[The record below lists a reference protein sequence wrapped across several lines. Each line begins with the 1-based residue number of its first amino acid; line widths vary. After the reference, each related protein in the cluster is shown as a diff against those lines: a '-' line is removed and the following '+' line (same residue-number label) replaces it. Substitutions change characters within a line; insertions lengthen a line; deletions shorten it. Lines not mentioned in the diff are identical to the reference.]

1 MIIFKLLPGE
11 RTVLSWKDLSF
22 DSASLFGAISNAI
35 FELYG
40 EKELNAFFDT
50 FKAGEISI
58 SSIFPM
64 ILHKGVE
71 IFFFPRPILAFKRKE
86 GKRES
91 GEGIDRKKVKRVKWL
106 SLKVFEKFL
115 STIERDEDG
124 KYHHSCELGKY
135 KIFWGE
141 KFCSFEDELPKEVLE
156 GPPRFNVM
164 EVPHVSIDRLTYSSN
179 LLFFIEGIFVRSPL
193 AFFFLC
199 ECSSTEWK
207 RKLESSIRFLAD
219 EGFGGGRNERKGI
232 FAHVEIEEKEI
243 FKEVEN
249 PLGYVGLSLVYP
261 DRKELDKL
269 VSFLLVKKDGFVY
282 AGGGRS
288 LKKSR
293 LMMLS
298 EGCFYSGKVKGLLLE
313 EEGKSFGVFRN
324 GMAFLIPAGGRK

>member
-40 EKELNAFFDT
+40 EEELNAFFET
-50 FKAGEISI
+50 FEVGEISI

-64 ILHKGVE
+64 ISHENIEV
-71 IFFFPRPILAFKRKE
+71 FFFPRPILAFERKE
-86 GKRES
+86 GKNES

-124 KYHHSCELGKY
+124 KYHHSCELGEY
-135 KIFWGE
+135 EIFWGD
-141 KFCSFEDELPKEVLE
+141 KFCAFKGELPKDVIEKPHCFDVKE
-156 GPPRFNVM
+156 F
-164 EVPHVSIDRLTYSSN
+164 PHVSIDRLTYSSS
-179 LLFFIEGIFVRSPL
+179 LFFTESIFVSSPL

-199 ECSSTEWK
+199 RCFSDKWRK
-207 RKLESSIRFLAD
+207 KLESAIRFLAD
-219 EGFGGGRNERKGI
+219 EGFGGGRNEGKGI
-232 FAHVEIEEKEI
+232 FAHVEVEEKEI
-243 FKEVEN
+243 FKKVED

-261 DRKELDKL
+261 DRRELGKL
-269 VSFLLVKKDGFVY
+269 VSFSLVKKDGFVY

-298 EGCFYSGKVKGLLLE
+298 EGCFYSGKVKGLLLK
-313 EEGKSFGVFRN
+313 EEGKGFRVLRN
-324 GMAFLIPAGGRK
+324 GKAFLIPVGGRK